1 MKMKKC
7 LLLLLSLSLLFSLLS
22 IGVAADT
29 HDHSS
34 STTTAEKTVFGIWE
48 TGDFISLCIAAVVL
62 VVVIVLCIVKRK
74 KLVEALRSYRS
85 EMKKITW
92 YSKKDTVK
100 SSGLVIAVLVVFA
113 IILGAVDWSFGSLI
127 ALLGSLF
134 N

>member
-1 MKMKKC
+1 MAEEKN
-7 LLLLLSLSLLFSLLS
+7 
-22 IGVAADT
+22 VAVK
-29 HDHSS
+29 
-34 STTTAEKTVFGIWE
+34 AEKPKKAKKQKAKKEKT
-48 TGDFISLCIAAVVL
+48 
-62 VVVIVLCIVKRK
+62 RK
-74 KLVEALRSYRS
+74 ASKFFADLKS